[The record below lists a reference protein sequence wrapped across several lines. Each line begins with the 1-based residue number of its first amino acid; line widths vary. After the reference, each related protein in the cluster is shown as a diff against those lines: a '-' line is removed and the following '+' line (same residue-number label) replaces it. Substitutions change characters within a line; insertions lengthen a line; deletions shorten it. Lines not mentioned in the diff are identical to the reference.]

1 MLLEGKACLVT
12 GGAAGIGYAIAREA
26 VAEGARVMIAD
37 VNAARATEAAR
48 ELGCESIAVDLSVKA
63 QATAAAEAMIDR
75 FGRIDALINSHGIT
89 THEDTLVT
97 VTDEA
102 VLDRILAVN
111 LKANFYLCGAAIP
124 HMRSRG
130 GAIVNI
136 ASVGAI
142 AGYGGAAYT
151 ASKGALVALG
161 RQIAY
166 QEAANRI
173 RCVSLLPGHTDTEM
187 VRVSQGKQ
195 GMAPYP
201 NFAGSLQRMAS
212 PEEISGLAIF
222 LVSDRGAFITGA
234 TYVVDGGVSQ
244 Y

>member
-26 VAEGARVMIAD
+26 AAEGARVMIAD
-37 VNAARATEAAR
+37 INADRAEEAAR
-48 ELGCESIAVDLSVKA
+48 SIGCRSIAVDLSVKA
-63 QATAAAEAMIDR
+63 EAARSAEAMITHY
-75 FGRIDALINSHGIT
+75 GRIDALINSHGIT
-89 THEDTLVT
+89 THADTLVT
-97 VTDEA
+97 VTDEE

-111 LKANFYLCGAAIP
+111 LKANFFLCGAAIP
-124 HMRSRG
+124 HMRGDG

-151 ASKGALVALG
+151 ASKGALVALS
-161 RQIAY
+161 RQIAF

-173 RCVSLLPGHTDTEM
+173 RCVALLPGHTDTEM
-187 VRVSQGKQ
+187 VRIAQGKQ
-195 GMAPYP
+195 GMAPPP
-201 NFAGSLQRMAS
+201 NFAGSLQRMAT